1 MVKVLIVED
10 EENFAQT
17 LEFGLSDFGF
27 EVKLASNGAEGLNV
41 IETDRP
47 DIIVTDISMPVM
59 DGQEF
64 LRRLRRIDPEM
75 PVVVMTGLFSRL
87 DEVIEADNYME
98 FIRKPFTDEDII
110 PILNRM
116 TKKPE

>member
-47 DIIVTDISMPVM
+47 DIRQPQARPSGAALQLVH
-59 DGQEF
+59 
-64 LRRLRRIDPEM
+64 LRGAGPASHLRP
-75 PVVVMTGLFSRL
+75 
-87 DEVIEADNYME
+87 
-98 FIRKPFTDEDII
+98 
-110 PILNRM
+110 
-116 TKKPE
+116 